1 MTKNLNLLYIFAV
14 VLIEICIYKTC
25 EGIWGYIGAVGV
37 GVALGI
43 IYRLLCYI
51 LNELKKNAE

>member
-25 EGIWGYIGAVGV
+25 EGIWGYIGAIGV

-43 IYRLLCYI
+43 IYRLLCSI
-51 LNELKKNAE
+51 LDELKE